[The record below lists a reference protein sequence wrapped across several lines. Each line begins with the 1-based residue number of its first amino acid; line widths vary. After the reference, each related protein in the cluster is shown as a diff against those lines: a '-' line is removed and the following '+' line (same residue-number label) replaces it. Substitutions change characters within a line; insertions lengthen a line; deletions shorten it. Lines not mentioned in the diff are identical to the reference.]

1 MKKKFD
7 VYCDPGHGWMK
18 VKKSLLVV
26 LGITDR
32 ISQFSYMRN
41 EYAYLEEDCD
51 ASTFVGA
58 YEEKYGIHPQY
69 RFHHS
74 DKLSRIRNYNSF
86 TAI

>member
-7 VYCDPGHGWMK
+7 VYCDTGHGWLK
-18 VKKSLLVV
+18 VKKSLLDV

-32 ISQFSYMRN
+32 ISQFSHMRN

-58 YEEKYGIHPQY
+58 YEEKYGIRPQY
-69 RFHHS
+69 RFHYS
-74 DKLSRIRNYNSF
+74 DKLSLIRNYNSF

>member
-1 MKKKFD
+1 MKNKFD
-7 VYCDPGHGWMK
+7 VYFDTGHGWLK
-18 VKKSLLVV
+18 VKKSLLDV

-41 EYAYLEEDCD
+41 EYAYLEEDYD
-51 ASTFVGA
+51 ASTFVRA
-58 YEEKYGIHPQY
+58 YMKKYGIRPQY
-69 RFHHS
+69 RFHHT